1 MTLAAISTLCDAG
14 FKCHVWFT
22 QISAIVVNWRGAF
35 VAKQSFSNN
44 NAAQSHHTCQSLPSD
59 KIIPASLFLSF
70 MGATFWA
77 ILSISVCAS
86 LLREN

>member
-1 MTLAAISTLCDAG
+1 MFGLLRFQQLLSTG
-14 FKCHVWFT
+14 G
-22 QISAIVVNWRGAF
+22 GAF

-59 KIIPASLFLSF
+59 KIIPDSLFLSF

-77 ILSISVCAS
+77 ILSISGCAS